1 MDQVLE
7 ADDENKTQSLTL
19 SMYKLHPLSYNWF
32 ILCQDYDAYIY
43 IPFVAVEQGEELQV
57 QVMQCLRRQQIHLA
71 AGWLEEA
78 LSGSTRSTHIY
89 KEKNGWVC
97 KTTQSVSGKPAPFMF
112 SFRYTWVHAYGTK
125 TMFHIIIC

>member
-32 ILCQDYDAYIY
+32 ILCQDYDAYIC

-78 LSGSTRSTHIY
+78 LSGSTRSTHTRRRMGGCVKRHREYQENLHHSCSRFVIHGY
-89 KEKNGWVC
+89 MHTEPKRC
-97 KTTQSVSGKPAPFMF
+97 ST
-112 SFRYTWVHAYGTK
+112 
-125 TMFHIIIC
+125 